1 MQLLSCKHASAYDG
15 SMNFAL
21 RLPSKR
27 CAVTVLML
35 CALAIATVS
44 AWAQNQ
50 PPRLLL
56 AGEYRPDAQPGL
68 HLPDYWVSEK
78 LDGVRARWDGRQL
91 VSRGGR
97 RIHAPTWFTQGW
109 PDQAMDGE
117 LWGGRGRFED
127 TAGTV
132 ARITPEHSAW
142 KRLRF
147 MVFDLPDHGGT
158 FTERVAAM
166 TILREGARGTPSSAW
181 LQFVEQSRA
190 GTQAELYHLLD
201 VTVRAGGEGLM
212 LHRGEARYRAGRS
225 DDLLKVKPF
234 QDAEAQVLSHL
245 PGRGRH
251 AGRMGALLVQTP
263 DGRRFRL
270 GTGFSDAQRVSPP
283 PPGSWVTY
291 RYRGLTADG
300 LPRFAAFLRIRTD
313 AELNSPQSSDG
324 SRP

>member
-1 MQLLSCKHASAYDG
+1 
-15 SMNFAL
+15 MNFAL
-21 RLPSKR
+21 RPPSKR
-27 CAVTVLML
+27 CVVAVLML
-35 CALAIATVS
+35 CMLAIATVS
-44 AWAQNQ
+44 AWSQNQ

-56 AGEYRPDAQPGL
+56 AGEYRPDAQPSL

-78 LDGVRARWDGRQL
+78 FDGVRARWDGHQL
-91 VSRGGR
+91 VSRGGH
-97 RIHAPTWFTQGW
+97 RIHAPTWFTHGW

-117 LWGGRGRFED
+117 LWGGRGQFEE

-132 ARITPEHSAW
+132 ARITPENSAW

-147 MVFDLPDHGGT
+147 MVFDLPDHGGS

-166 TILREGARGTPSSAW
+166 TALREGLRGTPSSTW
-181 LQFVEQSRA
+181 LQIVEQRRV
-190 GTQAELYHLLD
+190 GTQAELDRLLD
-201 VTVRAGGEGLM
+201 ATVQAGGEGLM
-212 LHRGEARYRAGRS
+212 LHRGEARYRAGRG

-251 AGRMGALLVQTP
+251 TGRMGALLVQTP

-270 GTGFSDAQRVSPP
+270 GTGFSDAQRTHPP
-283 PPGSWVTY
+283 PPGSWVSY

-300 LPRFAAFLRIRTD
+300 LPRFAAFLRVRAD
-313 AELNSPQSSDG
+313 AELMLPASDEAA
-324 SRP
+324 RR

>member
-1 MQLLSCKHASAYDG
+1 MK
-15 SMNFAL
+15 FAL
-21 RLPSKR
+21 RLPTKR
-27 CAVTVLML
+27 CAVAVLML
-35 CALAIATVS
+35 CALAMATVS
-44 AWAQNQ
+44 AWAQSP

-97 RIHAPTWFTQGW
+97 RIHAPAWFTQGW
-109 PDQAMDGE
+109 PDQVLDGE
-117 LWGGRGRFED
+117 LWGGRGRFEE
-127 TAGTV
+127 TAGTA
-132 ARITPEHSAW
+132 ARITPEDSAW
-142 KRLRF
+142 EQLRF
-147 MVFDLPDHGGT
+147 MVFDLPDHGGV

-166 TILREGARGTPSSAW
+166 AILRDAVRGTHSGAW

-190 GTQAELYHLLD
+190 STPAELDRLLD
-201 VTVRAGGEGLM
+201 ATVQAGGEGLM
-212 LHRGEARYRAGRS
+212 LHRGEAKYQAGRS
-225 DDLLKVKPF
+225 DGLLKVKPF
-234 QDAEAQVLSHL
+234 QDAEARVLSHL

-270 GTGFSDAQRVSPP
+270 GTGFSDAQRAHPP
-283 PPGSWVTY
+283 PPGSWVSY

-300 LPRFAAFLRIRTD
+300 LPRFAAFLRLRSD
-313 AELNSPQSSDG
+313 AELTWPASDEAA
-324 SRP
+324 RR

>member
-1 MQLLSCKHASAYDG
+1 
-15 SMNFAL
+15 
-21 RLPSKR
+21 
-27 CAVTVLML
+27 ML
-35 CALAIATVS
+35 CALVIATGS
-44 AWAQNQ
+44 AWAQNP

-97 RIHAPTWFTQGW
+97 RIHAPAWFTQGW
-109 PDQAMDGE
+109 PDQTLDGE

-132 ARITPEHSAW
+132 ARITPEDSAW
-142 KRLRF
+142 RRLRF
-147 MVFDLPDHGGT
+147 MVFDLPGHDGT

-166 TILREGARGTPSSAW
+166 AVLREDLRGMPSSAW
-181 LQFVEQSRA
+181 LQIVEQSRA
-190 GTQAELYHLLD
+190 GTQAELDRRLD
-201 VTVRAGGEGLM
+201 ATVRAGGEGLM

-270 GTGFSDAQRVSPP
+270 GTGFSDAQRMHPP
-283 PPGSWVTY
+283 PPGSWVSY

-300 LPRFAAFLRIRTD
+300 LPRFATFLRVRSD
-313 AELNSPQSSDG
+313 AELTWPASDEAA
-324 SRP
+324 RR

>member
-1 MQLLSCKHASAYDG
+1 
-15 SMNFAL
+15 MNFAL
-21 RLPSKR
+21 KPSSR
-27 CAVTVLML
+27 RRAVAAVML
-35 CALAIATVS
+35 CALAIATGS
-44 AWAQNQ
+44 AWAQNM

-56 AGEYRPDAQPGL
+56 AGEYRADAQPRP

-78 LDGVRARWDGRQL
+78 IDGVRARWDGQHL
-91 VSRGGR
+91 LSRGGR
-97 RIHAPTWFTQGW
+97 RIRAPAWFTQGW
-109 PDQAMDGE
+109 PVQALDGE

-132 ARITPEHSAW
+132 ARVEPEDIAW

-166 TILREGARGTPSSAW
+166 VALQEGLRGTPAGSC
-181 LQFVEQSRA
+181 LQFVDQGRI
-190 GTQAELYHLLD
+190 GTQAELDRLLNA
-201 VTVRAGGEGLM
+201 TVRAGGEGLM
-212 LHRGEARYRAGRS
+212 LHRGDARYQAGRS

-251 AGRMGALLVQTP
+251 AGRMGALQVQAP

-270 GTGFSDAQRVSPP
+270 GTGFSDAQRLQPP
-283 PPGSWVTY
+283 PIGSWVTY

-300 LPRFAAFLRIRTD
+300 LPRFATFLRVRAD
-313 AELNSPQSSDG
+313 AEWMPPDLPEPNLVP
-324 SRP
+324 RR